1 MKGGDARD
9 HQAQGHIELDCSHRD
24 ALDDPTLGMLVT
36 VARNAHRRGQRDPI
50 WTRGLEGGKMV
61 HSVIASPLATAKGLT
76 MVNLED
82 GRYKCDWCGADLDLL
97 FADHETFEIITE
109 HDGVNVRI
117 IVVGGEEHH
126 RCQRAAE
133 SN

>member
-1 MKGGDARD
+1 M
-9 HQAQGHIELDCSHRD
+9 
-24 ALDDPTLGMLVT
+24 
-36 VARNAHRRGQRDPI
+36 
-50 WTRGLEGGKMV
+50 WTRGLEGGMMV

-109 HDGVNVRI
+109 HDGVDVRI
-117 IVVGGEEHH
+117 IVVGSEEHH
-126 RCQRAAE
+126 RCQRR
-133 SN
+133 